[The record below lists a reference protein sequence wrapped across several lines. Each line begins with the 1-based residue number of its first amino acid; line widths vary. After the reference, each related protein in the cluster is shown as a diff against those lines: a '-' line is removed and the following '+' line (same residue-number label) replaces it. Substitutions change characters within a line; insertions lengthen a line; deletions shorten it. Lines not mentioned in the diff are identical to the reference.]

1 MSFFAHFAKITSQLF
16 YYICGHFYCFSVKFG
31 HYLNDFF
38 EFACGKSKRYLP
50 KKLLRYMFKGH
61 RDNFLPK
68 VCFIFVFVIQ
78 HKLMALKAIFSMDLD
93 ALTIF

>member
-1 MSFFAHFAKITSQLF
+1 
-16 YYICGHFYCFSVKFG
+16 
-31 HYLNDFF
+31 
-38 EFACGKSKRYLP
+38 
-50 KKLLRYMFKGH
+50 MFKGH